1 MTIVSKNTKNH
12 NGHRVIEAKS
22 DKGFEY
28 AFVYN
33 DNIKVLSCFRDGFST
48 NYSCNS
54 FRDAIKTIGSL

>member
-1 MTIVSKNTKNH
+1 MTVVSTNKKSV
-12 NGHRVIEAKS
+12 NGHPVIEAKS
-22 DKGFEY
+22 DNEFEY
-28 AFVYN
+28 VFVYN